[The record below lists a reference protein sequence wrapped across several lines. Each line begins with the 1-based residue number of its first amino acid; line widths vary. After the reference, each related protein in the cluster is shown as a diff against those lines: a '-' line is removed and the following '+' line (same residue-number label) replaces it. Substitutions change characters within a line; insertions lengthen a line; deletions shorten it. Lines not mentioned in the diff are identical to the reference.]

1 MYCQH
6 CGKEFKIDENKLAKI
21 EGNEKNKALI
31 LDPRVEKAY
40 VCPRCN
46 HIVKSHLNEQD
57 LKELSQASH
66 SEIHRA
72 KNKFSTGMVSLMIGL
87 ILTCISFLFLSMA
100 YKATN
105 NYQIVYGVEFYVF
118 VALLTFGVILLA
130 FGITYISIGL
140 YRSNKYQ
147 NLLKDIQN
155 DTFVQ

>member
-6 CGKEFKIDENKLAKI
+6 CGKDFKIDENKLSKI
-21 EGNEKNKALI
+21 ESNEKNKGLI
-31 LDPRVEKAY
+31 LDPRIEKVY
-40 VCPRCN
+40 VCPRCG
-46 HIVKSHLNEQD
+46 HIVKSHLKEAD

-66 SEIHRA
+66 SEVHRA

-87 ILTCISFLFLSMA
+87 ILTCISFLFLSMS

-105 NYQIVYGVEFYVF
+105 NYQIVFGVEFYVF
-118 VALLTFGVILLA
+118 VALLTFGVVLLVL
-130 FGITYISIGL
+130 GITYITIGL
-140 YRSNKYQ
+140 VKSKKYQ

>member
-21 EGNEKNKALI
+21 EGNENNKALI

-66 SEIHRA
+66 SEVHRA

-87 ILTCISFLFLSMA
+87 ILTCISFLFLFMS
-100 YKATN
+100 YKPANGYELT
-105 NYQIVYGVEFYVF
+105 VGVEFFVF
-118 VALLTFGVILLA
+118 VALLVSGVILLA
-130 FGITYISIGL
+130 LGAGLVIYGINKSK
-140 YRSNKYQ
+140 KYQ